1 MLTDLQ
7 RRKQRNLFALHDL
20 DGDGYLRDDDW
31 EAYTRNLCAAKGVGP
46 GSPEYDAIL
55 AGFAAMWQD
64 VMGRADASGDGRIDF
79 DEWCSIV
86 GEVLED
92 GDRYAGFVNPI
103 VDSVFSMLDQDG
115 DGMISE
121 EEYSAV
127 WQAGAH
133 DGGGA
138 PAVYRRLLGDG
149 GRGIPIDDLR
159 DLVERFFRSQ
169 DPDEPANLFFGPFT
183 R

>member
-1 MLTDLQ
+1 
-7 RRKQRNLFALHDL
+7 
-20 DGDGYLRDDDW
+20 
-31 EAYTRNLCAAKGVGP
+31 
-46 GSPEYDAIL
+46 
-55 AGFAAMWQD
+55 
-64 VMGRADASGDGRIDF
+64 MGRADASGDGRIDF

-86 GEVLED
+86 GEVLDD
-92 GDRYAGFVNPI
+92 GDRYAAFVNPI

-133 DGGGA
+133 DDDDGA
-138 PAVYRRLLGDG
+138 AVYRRLLGDG
-149 GRGIPIDDLR
+149 ARSMSIDDMRNL
-159 DLVERFFRSQ
+159 LERFFRSQ
-169 DPDEPANLFFGPFT
+169 DPDEPANLFFGPLT

>member
-7 RRKQRNLFALHDL
+7 QRKQRNLFALHDL

-31 EAYTRNLCAAKGVGP
+31 EAYTSNLCAAKGVGP

-55 AGFAAMWQD
+55 AGFAAWWQD
-64 VMGRADASGDGRIDF
+64 VKGRADASGDGRIDF
-79 DEWCSIV
+79 DEWCSVV
-86 GEVLED
+86 GEILED
-92 GDRYAGFVNPI
+92 GDRYAEFVDPI
-103 VDSVFSMLDQDG
+103 VDSIFSLLDQDG

-138 PAVYRRLLGDG
+138 PAVYRQLLGDG
-149 GRGIPIDDLR
+149 GRGIPIDDMR

-169 DPDEPANLFFGPFT
+169 DPDEPANLFFGPLT